1 MKILIT
7 GGNGCLGYNL
17 SNYLLK
23 KGNKICSLDNYETS
37 EAKDVIK
44 NKNLLTIRGS
54 ISDNFVLKEVF
65 KKFNPTHVIHCA
77 ASYKDPLDFNKDIE
91 TNIDDPIV

>member
-17 SNYLLK
+17 TNHLLG
-23 KGNKICSLDNYETS
+23 KGIHICIIDNYETS
-37 EAKDVIK
+37 NPKRLIK
-44 NKNLLTIRGS
+44 QENLLSVEGS
-54 ISDNFVLKEVF
+54 ITDTLLLKEVF
-65 KKFNPTHVIHCA
+65 KKFNPTHIIHSA